1 MHKDPAFLFYPKDW
15 ITGTAALMPTEK
27 GVYID
32 FLCYQ
37 HQNGKL
43 PLENSR
49 LARIAGMGT
58 EEFTE
63 IWNKIKD
70 KFIMEDYGYINK
82 RLKLEMDNR
91 SLSAKKKRISAI
103 FATIIRQGDLSK
115 EDLKEIK
122 RAFSLD
128 YFMQFSED
136 TLYSEITK
144 WTTEW
149 ITKWTTIR

>member
-1 MHKDPAFLFYPKDW
+1 
-15 ITGTAALMPTEK
+15 
-27 GVYID
+27 
-32 FLCYQ
+32 
-37 HQNGKL
+37 
-43 PLENSR
+43 
-49 LARIAGMGT
+49 
-58 EEFTE
+58 
-63 IWNKIKD
+63 
-70 KFIMEDYGYINK
+70 MEDYGYINK